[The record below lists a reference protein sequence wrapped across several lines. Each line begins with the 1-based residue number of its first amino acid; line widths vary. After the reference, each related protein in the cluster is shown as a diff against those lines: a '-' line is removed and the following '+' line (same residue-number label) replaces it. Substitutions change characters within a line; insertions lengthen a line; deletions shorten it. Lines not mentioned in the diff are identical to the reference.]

1 MIVYKVF
8 SKNYDLR
15 TDELVGVLTER
26 RSNLRGRTRLE
37 SASRWARLMFGHMV
51 RDKHSI
57 FVVPDEFNYVSDAK
71 MFAEETPIRKEELCR
86 IIEARPNGKMER
98 QRSSDAGFRG
108 R

>member
-8 SKNYDLR
+8 SKNYDLK

-26 RSNLRGRTRLE
+26 RNSLRGRTRLE

-57 FVVPDEFNYVSDAK
+57 FVVPDEFNCESDAR
-71 MFAEETPIRKEELCR
+71 MFGEEMPIRKEELCK
-86 IIEARPNGKMER
+86 IIEAQSNGKMER
-98 QRSSDAGFRG
+98 QGSSDAGFRG